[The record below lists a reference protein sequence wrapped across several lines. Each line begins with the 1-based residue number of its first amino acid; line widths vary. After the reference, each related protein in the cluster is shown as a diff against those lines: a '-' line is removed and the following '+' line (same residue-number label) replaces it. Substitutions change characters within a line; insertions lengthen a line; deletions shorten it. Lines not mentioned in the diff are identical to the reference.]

1 MVGDVFPKTIALVVV
16 NGPRRQ
22 VALLLRPVVRG
33 WSKEARSYRVWQWLK
48 DGDKLSDAESSC
60 IDCCLLSMV
69 AVPWDRCKNITF
81 DFMES

>member
-33 WSKEARSYRVWQWLK
+33 WSKEARSYRVWQWI
-48 DGDKLSDAESSC
+48 ER
-60 IDCCLLSMV
+60 
-69 AVPWDRCKNITF
+69 WR
-81 DFMES
+81 